1 MIRVQGVFRGGNM
14 NILQLGVDDNAFG
27 GRWTGP
33 RGETI
38 PQMRS
43 PNVSIQTAVIR
54 YSLHC
59 TPCCLELAFAIISAI
74 LLNISRF
81 ILWVSCCMTR

>member
-1 MIRVQGVFRGGNM
+1 M
-14 NILQLGVDDNAFG
+14 
-27 GRWTGP
+27 GP
-33 RGETI
+33 RGEGFL
-38 PQMRS
+38 QARS
-43 PNVSIQTAVIR
+43 LNVMLAIQIAVIPDFI
-54 YSLHC
+54 HC